1 MSLASLAYN
10 PISFAAA
17 TATASS
23 AAAGYPATN
32 VLTGQVLKPWRSTS
46 LANTEYII
54 IDLGA
59 IRLLNGAILAVSAT
73 NLATA
78 TVYADSSNP
87 PTTSRG
93 TITPALDA
101 QNRGKA
107 SLALTG
113 LIRYIKILASSGSPI
128 DGAAYWSIGPV
139 DVFVNTLAFPR
150 DPIFGESS
158 LDTNT
163 PQTSVT
169 LDNGKI
175 VRDSTG
181 PSFMTPTL
189 TFSGGN
195 GDDHEQIA
203 MLARSGL
210 CWLDLGIAT
219 NRGLQWRVM
228 HYDPKITRKLTAYNR
243 ESVQIAL
250 KEEV

>member
-1 MSLASLAYN
+1 MSLARLAYN
-10 PISFAAA
+10 PIAAA

-54 IDLGA
+54 IDLGSNY
-59 IRLLNGAILAVSAT
+59 LLNGAILAVSAT

-78 TVYADSSNP
+78 TVYADMSNP

-113 LIRYIKILASSGSPI
+113 TIRYIKILASAGSPT

-139 DVFVNTLAFPR
+139 DVFTATLAFPR

-158 LDTNT
+158 LETNT
-163 PQTSVT
+163 PQISIT

-175 VRDSTG
+175 VRDGTG
-181 PSFMTPTL
+181 PSFVTSTL
-189 TFSGGN
+189 NFSGGSN
-195 GDDHEQIA
+195 DDHEQIA
-203 MLARSGL
+203 MLARAGL
-210 CWLDLGIAT
+210 CWLDLGIAS
-219 NRGLQWRVM
+219 NRGLQWRVK
-228 HYDPKITRKLTAYNR
+228 HYEAKTTRKLTAFNR
-243 ESVQIAL
+243 ESVQITL

>member
-1 MSLASLAYN
+1 MSLARLAYN
-10 PISFAAA
+10 PIAAA

-54 IDLGA
+54 IDLGSNY
-59 IRLLNGAILAVSAT
+59 LLNGAILAVSAT

-78 TVYADSSNP
+78 TVYADMSNP

-107 SLALTG
+107 SLSLTATV
-113 LIRYIKILASSGSPI
+113 RYIKIVASSGAPT
-128 DGAAYWSIGPV
+128 DGSAYWSIGPV
-139 DVFVNTLAFPR
+139 DVFNNTLAFQR

-158 LDTNT
+158 LETNT

-175 VRDSTG
+175 VRDGTG
-181 PSFMTPTL
+181 PSFITPTL
-189 TFSGGN
+189 NFSGGSN
-195 GDDHEQIA
+195 DDHEQIA
-203 MLARSGL
+203 MLARAGL
-210 CWLDLGIAT
+210 CWLDLGIT
-219 NRGLQWRVM
+219 SNRGLQWRVK
-228 HYDPKITRKLTAYNR
+228 HYEAKTMRKLTAFNR
-243 ESVQIAL
+243 ESVQIQL